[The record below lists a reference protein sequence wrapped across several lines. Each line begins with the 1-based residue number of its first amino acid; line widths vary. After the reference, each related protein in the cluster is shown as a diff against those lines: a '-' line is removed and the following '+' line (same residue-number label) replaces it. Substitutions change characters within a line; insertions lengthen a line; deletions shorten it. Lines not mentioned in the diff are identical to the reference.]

1 VADRHEQIFFTRNE
15 SRYRRDISRE
25 VSIPASGELIVDLH
39 NFVSDRCKLRNFG
52 LSTDVDK
59 AVRNSNLNHDFRLL
73 ALGDKVRREGDDGM
87 NGVWQKTADRI
98 RETLGQVSF
107 ETWIGPLSFVA
118 MESGTATIEAPNRFF
133 RDWVSDRYLDLL
145 RHSLSA
151 EVGAPVEIKLTY
163 GKDIGGPGNGHGSSG
178 GNGSARIG
186 GSNGHSRS
194 APVNAS
200 PSKARVTASTAS
212 ASAAEGVRR
221 DLHPGLAPRYTFPE
235 FVVGS
240 SNQFAHAAAQAAANQ
255 PGEKYNPL
263 FIYGGVG
270 LGKTHLATAIGHH
283 LWATSNQKRK
293 VLFMPAEVFM
303 NELISSLRRDKM
315 GEFKEKFRRVDALIL
330 DDVQFLA
337 GRERTQEEFFHTF
350 NSLHN
355 DRHQIVLTS
364 DKVPRDIP
372 GLEDRL
378 RNRFE
383 SGLIADIAPPDLET
397 RVAIIQKKAA
407 LEHLPLPA
415 EVALYIAQNVSANV
429 RELEGCLTRLSA
441 YASIEKSAITTEFAR
456 QALKDLIRTHEIKPD
471 IDSIQKTVADF
482 FHIRLA
488 DLKSKKR
495 TQHIAFC
502 RQVAMYLCRKMT
514 DSSFPAIGEAFG
526 RDHSTVIHAH
536 NLIARRIAND
546 SAFRFS
552 IEKIERELKATHANA
567 A

>member
-1 VADRHEQIFFTRNE
+1 
-15 SRYRRDISRE
+15 
-25 VSIPASGELIVDLH
+25 
-39 NFVSDRCKLRNFG
+39 
-52 LSTDVDK
+52 
-59 AVRNSNLNHDFRLL
+59 
-73 ALGDKVRREGDDGM
+73 M

-151 EVGAPVEIKLTY
+151 EVGAPIEIKLTY
-163 GKDIGGPGNGHGSSG
+163 GKDLGGPGNGHGNNG
-178 GNGSARIG
+178 GNGSAG
-186 GSNGHSRS
+186 VSSNGPARS
-194 APVNAS
+194 AAANG
-200 PSKARVTASTAS
+200 STAKVRAAASS
-212 ASAAEGVRR
+212 ASAPAAEAPRR

-283 LWATSNQKRK
+283 LWAASNQKRK

-471 IDSIQKTVADF
+471 IDAIQKTVADF

-514 DSSFPAIGEAFG
+514 ESSFPAIGEAFG

>member
-1 VADRHEQIFFTRNE
+1 
-15 SRYRRDISRE
+15 
-25 VSIPASGELIVDLH
+25 
-39 NFVSDRCKLRNFG
+39 
-52 LSTDVDK
+52 
-59 AVRNSNLNHDFRLL
+59 
-73 ALGDKVRREGDDGM
+73 M
-87 NGVWQKTADRI
+87 NGIWQKAADRI
-98 RETLGQVSF
+98 RDVIGQVGY
-107 ETWIGPLSFVA
+107 ETWIQPLKFI
-118 MESGTATIEAPNRFF
+118 GLDNNTATLEAPNKFF
-133 RDWVSDRYLDLL
+133 REWISERYLDLL
-145 RHSLSA
+145 RTSIA
-151 EVGAPVEIKLTY
+151 NEAGEPIEIKLALSPDRY
-163 GKDIGGPGNGHGSSG
+163 PRNNGNGNG
-178 GNGSARIG
+178 GNG
-186 GSNGHSRS
+186 NGLAAKSGNGR
-194 APVNAS
+194 APLPATLTGES
-200 PSKARVTASTAS
+200 G
-212 ASAAEGVRR
+212 ERR
-221 DLHPGLAPRYTFPE
+221 GLHPQLIPRYTFAE

-240 SNQFAHAAAQAAANQ
+240 SNQFAHAAALAAANQ

-283 LWATSNQKRK
+283 LWATGARARK
-293 VLFMPAEVFM
+293 ILFMPAEVFM
-303 NELISSLRRDKM
+303 NELISSLRRDRM

-407 LEHLPLPA
+407 LDHLPLPP

-441 YASIEKSAITTEFAR
+441 LASMSKTAITPEFAR
-456 QALKDLIRTHEIKPD
+456 QALRDLIRAHDVKPD
-471 IDSIQKTVADF
+471 IESIQRTVSDF

-488 DLKSKKR
+488 ELKSKR
-495 TQHIAFC
+495 RPQHIAFC
-502 RQVAMYLCRKMT
+502 RQVAMYLCRKLT
-514 DSSFPAIGEAFG
+514 ESSFPAIGAAFG
-526 RDHSTVIHAH
+526 RDHSTVIHAC
-536 NLIARRIAND
+536 NLIARRIGND

-552 IEKIERELKATHANA
+552 IEKVERELKEIG
-567 A
+567 

>member
-1 VADRHEQIFFTRNE
+1 MTFDCGPWDTAQLGQGG
-15 SRYRRDISRE
+15 E
-25 VSIPASGELIVDLH
+25 V
-39 NFVSDRCKLRNFG
+39 
-52 LSTDVDK
+52 
-59 AVRNSNLNHDFRLL
+59 
-73 ALGDKVRREGDDGM
+73 M
-87 NGVWQKTADRI
+87 NGVWQKAADRM
-98 RETLGQVSF
+98 RDTLGQVSF
-107 ETWIGPLSFVA
+107 ETWIGPLNFVA
-118 MESGTATIEAPNRFF
+118 MHNRTATIEAPNRFF

-151 EVGAPVEIKLTY
+151 EVGEPVEIKLTF
-163 GKDIGGPGNGHGSSG
+163 GKDGASNGNGHGNGSG
-178 GNGSARIG
+178 HGNANGNGG
-186 GSNGHSRS
+186 
-194 APVNAS
+194 AP
-200 PSKARVTASTAS
+200 KAR
-212 ASAAEGVRR
+212 AAAAPAAVAVAPEPPRR
-221 DLHPGLAPRYTFPE
+221 ELHPGLAPRYTFAE

-240 SNQFAHAAAQAAANQ
+240 SNQFAHAAAQAVANQ

-270 LGKTHLATAIGHH
+270 LGKTHLATAVGHH
-283 LWATSNQKRK
+283 LWAASNQKRK

-350 NSLHN
+350 NSLHT

-364 DKVPRDIP
+364 DKVPREIP

-397 RVAIIQKKAA
+397 RVAIVQKKAA

-429 RELEGCLTRLSA
+429 RELEGCLTRLA
-441 YASIEKSAITTEFAR
+441 ALASMSKSAITTDFAR
-456 QALKDLIRTHEIKPD
+456 QALRDLIRTHEIKPD
-471 IDSIQKTVADF
+471 VEAIQKTVADF

-502 RQVAMYLCRKMT
+502 RQVAMYLCRKLT

-536 NLIARRIAND
+536 NLIARRIGND